1 MLSFLRFEHIMLII
15 SYVGGEQM
23 AYDDQKFEA
32 YLDKMDMVT
41 VLVPKSYYDGEVN
54 SLCLM
59 RDGQSLSL
67 KLKDRNVLHEAIKYE
82 CYCQIKIEI
91 GEEYQVVEERG
102 AKADLKI
109 GAVIR
114 TPEFDDAFF
123 YNESDLGV
131 VFTKQHIQLK
141 LWAPTAT
148 DVKVKLINPKTL
160 NKEYI
165 GMARMKKG
173 VWTAICGLEKEGHH
187 YSYEV
192 TVNGVTREAVD
203 PYAIAASANSEYGVL
218 VNLHKTKQP
227 PVKKAPLQKP
237 TDAIIYEVHI
247 RDFTIHPSSNVSNKG
262 TYAGFTESS
271 TESGV
276 TTGLAYL
283 KELGIT
289 HLELLP
295 VNDFDGVDELK
306 PLDTYNW
313 GYNPLLFNVPEGSY
327 SLEPTNPIARI
338 LELKQLIRAVH
349 ENDLRVILDVVYNHV
364 YVREDSSFEKI
375 VPGYYFR
382 HDQFGMPSNGTGV
395 GNDFASE
402 RKMARKFIVDSVLFW
417 VKEYDVDG
425 FRFDLM
431 GILDIETMNT
441 IRQKLFE
448 YDSSIL
454 LFGEGWDL
462 NTPLSSEQ
470 KATIYNSD
478 KVPHIGFFN
487 DRFRDFIKGS
497 TFNIY
502 DKGFICGNTHRVDEV
517 KQVMAGSVSYQKGE
531 KYLFVQPTSSIN
543 YVESHD
549 NHTLWDKLSKCN
561 SHEEKQILQKRQKL
575 ASAMVLLAQ
584 GIPFL
589 HAGQEFYRTKQ
600 GVENSYR
607 SPDSINQFDWEQRK
621 IYNKDIKWLQAVIQL
636 RKAHGAF
643 RFHTTERIRKHMKF
657 LESVPEIVAY
667 ALANVEKY
675 GPWKDI
681 IVAFNQDTSTH
692 YINLPQGS
700 WNVVIDGESAYQYPF
715 PKALSGEAA
724 VPAVGVLALFKT

>member
-1 MLSFLRFEHIMLII
+1 MLSFLQFEHIMLII

-23 AYDDQKFEA
+23 AYDDQRFEA

-41 VLVPKSYYDGEVN
+41 VLVPKSYYNGEVN

-59 RDGQSLSL
+59 RGDQSLSL
-67 KLKDRNVLHEAIKYE
+67 TLKDKKVLHEAIKYE
-82 CYCQIKIEI
+82 YYCPMKVEI
-91 GEEYQVVEERG
+91 GEEYRVVEERG

-131 VFTKQHIQLK
+131 SFTTQHIQVK
-141 LWAPTAT
+141 VWAPTAT
-148 DVKVKLINPKTL
+148 DVKVKLINPETL

-165 GMARMKKG
+165 SMTRLTKG
-173 VWTAICGLEKEGHH
+173 VWTAACGLEKEG
-187 YSYEV
+187 YYYTFEV

-203 PYAIAASANSEYGVL
+203 PYAIAASVNSKYGVL
-218 VNLHKTKQP
+218 VNLKKTKQS
-227 PVKKAPLQKP
+227 PVQKAPLPNP

-247 RDFTIHPSSNVSNKG
+247 RDFTIHPSSNVSSKG
-262 TYAGFTESS
+262 TYAGFTRAS

-276 TTGLAYL
+276 STGLAYL

-289 HLELLP
+289 HVELLP
-295 VNDFDGVDELK
+295 VNDFDGVDELN
-306 PLDTYNW
+306 PFDAYNW

-327 SLEPTNPIARI
+327 SLDPTNPVARI
-338 LELKQLIRAVH
+338 LELKELIQTVH

-364 YVREDSSFEKI
+364 YIREESSFEKI
-375 VPGYYFR
+375 VPGYFFR
-382 HDQFGMPSNGTGV
+382 HDEFGMPSNGTGV

-431 GILDIETMNT
+431 GILDIETMNM
-441 IRQKLFE
+441 IRQKLFK

-462 NTPLSSEQ
+462 NTPLSSEE

-478 KVPHIGFFN
+478 KVPNIGFFN

-502 DKGFICGNTHRVDEV
+502 DKGFICGNTHRIDEV
-517 KQVMAGSVSYQKGE
+517 KQVVAGSVSYQKGE
-531 KYLFVQPTSSIN
+531 KYLFTQPTSSIN

-561 SHEEKQILQKRQKL
+561 SHEEKRILQKRQKL

-589 HAGQEFYRTKQ
+589 HAGQEFYRTKK

-621 IYNKDIKWLQAVIQL
+621 IYKEDIKWLQAVIQL

-643 RFHTTERIRKHMKF
+643 RFHTTELIRKHMKF
-657 LESVPEIVAY
+657 LESVPEVVAY
-667 ALANVEKY
+667 SLVNVEEY

-681 IVAFNQDTSTH
+681 IVAFNQDTSTR
-692 YINLPQGS
+692 YINLPPGN
-700 WNVVIDGESAYQYPF
+700 WHVVIDGENAYQYPF
-715 PKALSGEAA
+715 TKVLSGKTA